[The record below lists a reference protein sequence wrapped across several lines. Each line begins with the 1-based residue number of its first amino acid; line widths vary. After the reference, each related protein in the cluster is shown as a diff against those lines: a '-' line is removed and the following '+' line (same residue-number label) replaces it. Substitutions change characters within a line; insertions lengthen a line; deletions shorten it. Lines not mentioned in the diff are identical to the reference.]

1 MKGIA
6 IFIAGLAAGAVL
18 VVAAHA
24 HRTVRAN
31 DATAAL
37 AHTRSEFSFT
47 VDAPMEMAAPLFGA
61 EAERAWGGESWNPR
75 FVYPQPASDVG
86 GAVFF
91 VKHGGHDSTW
101 VATAQ
106 DFRGG
111 HVQYVSL
118 IDGAMATLIDIRL
131 RAAGEK
137 ETAVTVVY
145 ERTALRPELNGH
157 ISELAANDK
166 TSGPHWASAINDY
179 LKALTDS
186 RAASKP

>member
-1 MKGIA
+1 MNRIP
-6 IFIAGLAAGAVL
+6 IILAAFGSGAAAL
-18 VVAAHA
+18 AMAAHGSA
-24 HRTVRAN
+24 VKPPE
-31 DATAAL
+31 AL

-47 VDAPMEMAAPLFGA
+47 VHAPMEVAAPLFGA

-75 FVYPQPASDVG
+75 FVHPQPASDVE

-101 VATAQ
+101 LATAQ

-111 HVQYVSL
+111 QGQYVSL
-118 IDGAMATLIDIRL
+118 IEGAMATLIAIRL
-131 RAAGEK
+131 RAAVEK

-145 ERTALRPELNGH
+145 ERTALRTELNGH

-179 LKALTDS
+179 LKASMDS
-186 RAASKP
+186 RAAAKP